1 MTSIPNADRYA
12 DEQLLDPVDDEIDE
26 WTLDE
31 LELSADLASV
41 RAASTRSEAWLGM
54 GWCRGCRRSVIAAPG
69 PTHHATSWATAF
81 RTLLD
86 ALVVASAAAEIWVAA
101 GRY

>member
-1 MTSIPNADRYA
+1 MKLIFKTFAAAVGFAMAATAALTDDTNKICPIM
-12 DEQLLDPVDDEIDE
+12 VDDEIDE

-54 GWCRGCRRSVIAAPG
+54 G
-69 PTHHATSWATAF
+69 H
-81 RTLLD
+81 D
-86 ALVVASAAAEIWVAA
+86 
-101 GRY
+101 